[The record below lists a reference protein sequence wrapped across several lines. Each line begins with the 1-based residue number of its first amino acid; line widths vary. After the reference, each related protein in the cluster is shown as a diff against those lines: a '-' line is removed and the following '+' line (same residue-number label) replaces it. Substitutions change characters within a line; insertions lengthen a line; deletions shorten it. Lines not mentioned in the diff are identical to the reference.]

1 MVKVKIIVS
10 GLVRV
15 GVSASVRVRVR
26 VRVRVEA
33 LVGRRVKEAERLWF
47 LGISG
52 GHNSQD
58 SNAGEVERGREEGRG
73 TGNNAR
79 LDEP

>member
-1 MVKVKIIVS
+1 LDARHGKSIKARAMVKVKIIVS

-26 VRVRVEA
+26 VRVEA

-47 LGISG
+47 LG
-52 GHNSQD
+52 
-58 SNAGEVERGREEGRG
+58 
-73 TGNNAR
+73 T
-79 LDEP
+79 